1 LFRPETGTLRVGTT
15 EAPFSI
21 ADLPKGEDVEL
32 RIFIDKYLVE
42 VFANDRQA
50 MVASHAAYRG
60 KPDLNA
66 FTVGAPTT
74 IKKLEIWKLQ
84 PTNQGFREAQKNRI
98 WEPDTK

>member
-1 LFRPETGTLRVGTT
+1 MVVMCHRYLR
-15 EAPFSI
+15 EHQAEP
-21 ADLPKGEDVEL
+21 AYAKDVA
-32 RIFIDKYLVE
+32 R
-42 VFANDRQA
+42 
-50 MVASHAAYRG
+50 AAYSG

>member
-98 WEPDTK
+98 WEPNTK